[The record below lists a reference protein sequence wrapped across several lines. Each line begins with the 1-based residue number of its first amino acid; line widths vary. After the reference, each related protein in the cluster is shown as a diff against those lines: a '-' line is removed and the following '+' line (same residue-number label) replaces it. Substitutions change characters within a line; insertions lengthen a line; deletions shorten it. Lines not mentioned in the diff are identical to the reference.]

1 MRIAVIGTGYVGLT
15 TGAGFS
21 DFGNDVAMVGLDPGA
36 IERLQA
42 GDIELYEPGLA
53 DLVRSNVEGGRITF
67 TTDLEA
73 AVREA
78 EVVMTALKIVPDRN
92 GAADLG
98 ELFAVADRIGK
109 VLDSYKVIATRSTVP
124 VGTADRLA
132 VRIGAH
138 SSTPFGVVSNP
149 AFLKE
154 GDAVNDFLKPDR
166 VVVGTSDQRAVRILE
181 RLYAPLI
188 RTPERLIVVDARSA
202 ELAKYAASALLATR
216 ISFMNE
222 LAGLAEE
229 LGADIERVRQIMGS
243 DPRIGPE
250 FLFVGPGFGG
260 TLFQRDIAFLLASA
274 REAGRDLG
282 VTEATWRANER
293 QKQLLVHKLTR
304 QLGDL
309 GDKVVGLWGLSFK
322 PRQVIGPVVDV
333 EFPPGKL
340 PPPDPERADGHEPQS
355 ISNEKDNL
363 VLEVAQHLGESTVRA
378 IAMDSTEGL
387 VRGMEVRH
395 RRADPDAVGR
405 RRSAASSTSSAS
417 PSTRPARSTPRR
429 RADPPRAAGV
439 RRPERRRSRSSRRAS
454 RSSTCSPPTARA
466 ARSASSAAPASAR
479 PCSSWSSSTTSR
491 RRTAACRAASRASAS
506 APARATTSGSR

>member
-21 DFGNDVAMVGLDPGA
+21 DFGNDVTIVGFDDEVV
-36 IERLQA
+36 ERLQA
-42 GDIELYEPGLA
+42 GEITLYEPGLS
-53 DLVRSNVEGGRITF
+53 DLVQSNVEGGRLRF
-67 TTDLEA
+67 STDLEG
-73 AVREA
+73 AVRDA
-78 EVVMTALKIVPDRN
+78 EVVMTALKIVPDDR

-166 VVVGTSDQRAVRILE
+166 VVIGTSDERAARILE
-181 RLYAPLI
+181 RLYAPLL
-188 RTPERLIVVDARSA
+188 RTPERLVVVDARSA

-229 LGADIERVRQIMGS
+229 LGADIERVRQIMGA

-274 REAGRDLG
+274 REAGRELG

-293 QKQLLVHKLTR
+293 QKQLLIHKLTR

-322 PRQVIGPVVDV
+322 PRTDDVGGGPAMALVDALLERGARVQVHDPAALDRVRALYGERLRYADSMYEAAEGADALVLVTEWHQYRNPDFGRIARGMRGKLVVDGRNV
-333 EFPPGKL
+333 WG
-340 PPPDPERADGHEPQS
+340 ADQLRE
-355 ISNEKDNL
+355 N
-363 VLEVAQHLGESTVRA
+363 
-378 IAMDSTEGL
+378 GL
-387 VRGMEVRH
+387 RYVGIGRG
-395 RRADPDAVGR
+395 
-405 RRSAASSTSSAS
+405 
-417 PSTRPARSTPRR
+417 
-429 RADPPRAAGV
+429 
-439 RRPERRRSRSSRRAS
+439 
-454 RSSTCSPPTARA
+454 
-466 ARSASSAAPASAR
+466 
-479 PCSSWSSSTTSR
+479 
-491 RRTAACRAASRASAS
+491 
-506 APARATTSGSR
+506 

>member
-21 DFGNDVAMVGLDPGA
+21 DFGNDVAMVGLDAGA

-42 GDIELYEPGLA
+42 GDVELYEPGLA
-53 DLVRSNVEGGRITF
+53 DLVRSNVEGGRISF

-92 GAADLG
+92 GAADLA

-229 LGADIERVRQIMGS
+229 LGADIERVRQIMGA

-322 PRQVIGPVVDV
+322 PRTDDVGGGPALALIDALLERGARVQVHDPAALERARALYGDRLVYADSMYEAAAGADALVLVTEWHQYRNPDFGRIAQEMRGKLVVDGRNV
-333 EFPPGKL
+333 WLAEQL
-340 PPPDPERADGHEPQS
+340 RE
-355 ISNEKDNL
+355 N
-363 VLEVAQHLGESTVRA
+363 
-378 IAMDSTEGL
+378 GL
-387 VRGMEVRH
+387 RYVG
-395 RRADPDAVGR
+395 VGR
-405 RRSAASSTSSAS
+405 
-417 PSTRPARSTPRR
+417 
-429 RADPPRAAGV
+429 
-439 RRPERRRSRSSRRAS
+439 
-454 RSSTCSPPTARA
+454 
-466 ARSASSAAPASAR
+466 
-479 PCSSWSSSTTSR
+479 
-491 RRTAACRAASRASAS
+491 
-506 APARATTSGSR
+506 